1 MIYLI
6 IQTVAALLLVAAWF
20 QGWLQALVIYDP
32 TGIGQVIAALG
43 IAGSLWMW
51 SAWRRPRRSAAV
63 LAGVNTLALWCVH
76 LGLIGTLIGF
86 VIMMANQGGADVSSA
101 ASMRAMAGAIF
112 AGMGIALYTSL
123 VGAFAALFLGVH
135 RFVFKRVT
143 RVASHEE

>member
-1 MIYLI
+1 MVYLI
-6 IQTVAALLLVAAWF
+6 IQSVASLLLVAAWF
-20 QGWLQALVIYDP
+20 QGWLQTLVIYDP
-32 TGIGQVIAALG
+32 TGIGQVISAIA
-43 IAGSLWMW
+43 IAGSMWMW
-51 SAWRRPRRSAAV
+51 SAWRRPQHSASV
-63 LAGVNTLALWCVH
+63 LAGINTLALWCVH

-86 VIMMANQGGADVSSA
+86 VIMMADQRGADIANA